1 MDGGVYEIESAY
13 VELSEVPNPFDVV
26 RVNSAVKAFR
36 FIMKQ
41 SYICALIAMMVS
53 PVQPFTLIFRLSLE
67 FVYPHL
73 ANLVITRDR
82 SEWT

>member
-1 MDGGVYEIESAY
+1 MDGGIYEIESAY
-13 VELSEVPNPFDVV
+13 VELSEVPNPFGVV

-53 PVQPFTLIFRLSLE
+53 PDIQALFQGLFTHTWFLK
-67 FVYPHL
+67 V
-73 ANLVITRDR
+73 ANLVITNDR